1 MRGTIAASWL
11 MLALMWS
18 SSAAAEQPPGLPS
31 EASAVGVDTALL
43 VAVLRAL
50 EGPEAGRPEALASP
64 AFVADPRA
72 VGALRYLA
80 LHDRRPEV
88 VSRAVAVLGGVPAA
102 AAALALR
109 DALVGAEGS
118 PPVQTAA
125 AALSQHPSGQGG
137 ALLHAVAID
146 EAIDGDVRRL
156 ALDRLRRDHA
166 ALLARLG
173 EPQLGGSAMLATA
186 GGAYF
191 GGWALSSVGGFAG
204 TSSADTIGWV
214 AGAVVGAGTGYI
226 LGRHVPLQ
234 RQTYYLSA
242 LAWGSW
248 IGWQS
253 ADAVT
258 NRPVDAFGNRASD
271 AEVGLTRT
279 RAGLALVGELAGA
292 GLAYLGADRLDFS
305 NNDVL
310 TTNVIAGATTL
321 ATWGGL
327 SLLRSRNDRRPG
339 VAGMLSGSL
348 IGLVA
353 GIAASPKLNFDGGD
367 IALAGLLTAE
377 GGYFGGFLSA
387 RFAKS
392 RPAEAGMGLGA
403 GVGAL
408 TGLVLAQSASLSP
421 GDVGQLLLFSSYGKA
436 LGAGLAM
443 LGDATEDTTNLVH
456 LAGGAAG
463 LLAGAALSSDTD
475 YEGGDYAMVPVA
487 TALGLWHGAWLGTLA
502 SDLGVM
508 RKDGKVVGGMALAG
522 GALLGAGGAAFAQ
535 HTKFSTGDVV
545 LGSAGAMW
553 GAWFA
558 GWSLVLGGEV
568 SESGRATAFLVGSD
582 AGLAATA
589 ILTSDLVGLDQR
601 VLAGAN
607 FGGVAG
613 AGLGALLT
621 AMFTSN
627 SDSIIRAN
635 LAGSALGLLAGGAIA
650 KLVVGDRR
658 TARWQLPAWPAGW
671 RVPFDSV
678 VAAPRLGADGRL
690 DGFTL
695 QALSMW

>member
-1 MRGTIAASWL
+1 MRSAMAWTWL
-11 MLALMWS
+11 LLALLWTA
-18 SSAAAEQPPGLPS
+18 SAAADEPPALPGDTT
-31 EASAVGVDTALL
+31 AIGVDTTLL

-50 EGPEAGRPEALASP
+50 EGPDARRAETLAAPALA
-64 AFVADPRA
+64 ADPRA

-88 VSRAVAVLGGVPAA
+88 VARAVAVLGGVPTGAA
-102 AAALALR
+102 ATALR
-109 DALVGAEGS
+109 DALIGAEGS
-118 PPVQTAA
+118 PSVQAA
-125 AALSQHPSGQGG
+125 APALSQHPSGQGG
-137 ALLHAVAID
+137 ALLHAVAVDESID
-146 EAIDGDVRRL
+146 NDVRRL

-166 ALLARLG
+166 ALLAKLG
-173 EPQLGGSAMLATA
+173 EPQLGGSAALATV

-204 TSSADTIGWV
+204 TSSADSIGWV

-226 LGRHVPLQ
+226 LGRHLPLQ

-253 ADAVT
+253 ADAVV

-271 AEVGLTRT
+271 AEVGLSRT

-292 GLAYLGADRLDFS
+292 GLAFLGADRLDFS
-305 NNDVL
+305 NADVL

-321 ATWGGL
+321 ASWGGL
-327 SLLRSRNDRRPG
+327 SLLRPRNDRRPG
-339 VAGMLSGSL
+339 VAGLLSGSL

-353 GIAASPKLNFDGGD
+353 GVAASPKLNFDAGD
-367 IALAGLLTAE
+367 VALTGLLTAE
-377 GGYFGGFLSA
+377 GAYFGGFLSD

-392 RPAEAGMGLGA
+392 RPVEAGMGLGA
-403 GVGAL
+403 GIGAL
-408 TGLVLAQSASLSP
+408 TGLALAQSAGLTP
-421 GDVGQLLLFSSYGKA
+421 GDVGQVLLFSSFGKA
-436 LGAGLAM
+436 LGAGISFIGNAR
-443 LGDATEDTTNLVH
+443 DDTANLVH

-463 LLAGAALSSDTD
+463 LVAGAVLAGDTD
-475 YEGGDYAMVPVA
+475 YAGGDYAMVPVA
-487 TALGLWHGAWLGTLA
+487 TALGLWHGAWLGALG
-502 SDLGVM
+502 SDLGVL
-508 RKDGKVVGGMALAG
+508 RKEGDVVGGMALAG
-522 GALLGAGGAAFAQ
+522 GALLGAGGAALAQ
-535 HTKFSTGDVV
+535 HTEYTTGDVV

-558 GWSLVLGGEV
+558 GWSMALTDKM
-568 SESGRATAFLVGSD
+568 SERGRAAAMLVGTD
-582 AGLAATA
+582 VGLATTA
-589 ILTSDLVGLDQR
+589 ILTSGMVGLDQR

-627 SDSIIRAN
+627 TDRIIQAN
-635 LAGSALGLLAGGAIA
+635 LAGSAVGLLAGGAIA
-650 KLVVGDRR
+650 RVIVGDRR
-658 TARWQLPAWPAGW
+658 SAHWQLPSLPEGW

-695 QALSMW
+695 QALAMW